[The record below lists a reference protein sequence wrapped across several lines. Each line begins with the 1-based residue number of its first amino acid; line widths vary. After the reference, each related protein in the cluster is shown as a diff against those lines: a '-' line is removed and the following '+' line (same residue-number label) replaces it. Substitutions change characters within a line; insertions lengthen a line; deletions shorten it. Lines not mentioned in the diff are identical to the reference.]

1 MGGIPSAL
9 ASTRGTRAGTAVSG
23 TPAVVGYLDRLYASP
38 GDEIVVRVSVLDGT
52 HHYRA
57 DLVRLIC
64 GETGPGGPGLKE
76 ELIPTDLGGEHE
88 GSTQPVPIGSYAIV
102 EDIPPLEPV
111 EFSLLVWPTL
121 PGRGVQAL
129 MALGPV
135 RLVLDSTGAAALT
148 VEGETISTG
157 VPLRHR
163 AWYAV
168 EGRYDPATGSASV
181 RSEPLPGIHAH
192 RIAHKRGHLRPGIA
206 AVGPLL
212 IGAAPAADGASQH
225 FNGKIEAPV
234 LRSRGLAAEW
244 DFSRGIGTAGIQD
257 KSRHA
262 LHGRTVNAP
271 KRAVTG
277 ARWDGSVH
285 DWRQDP
291 SHYAAIHFHAD
302 DLYDAGWQPSLRIRL
317 PTTLKSGYYAVKLT
331 GSGSPFHV
339 GFIVSPQHGAPRAR
353 LAVLASTVT
362 YLAYANYRRR
372 MSPGPFELTM
382 GTLPTV
388 DMTDVLL
395 AGHPEFGSSTYDVH
409 KDGFGVAH
417 ASALRPLFNMRP
429 TGRFWNFAMDLCLI
443 DWLEAQGI
451 EYDVIS
457 EHELQERGADL
468 LKSYR
473 AVLAPSHPEYYS
485 LEMLLS
491 LEAYLGMGGRFM
503 YLGGNGFYW
512 RVSFDPAHP
521 GMIELRRAEDGTRA
535 WAEQPGQY
543 YHATGEYGGLWRR
556 IGRPPNALVGIG
568 FIAQGFDASTYY
580 RRAPASRD
588 PRAAFLFAGI
598 EEEIIGDFGAWGGG
612 AAGLEIDCY
621 DASLGSPPHALVVAS
636 SENHSNA
643 FLLVNEEMLSNSRGV
658 DGTLNSRIRADI
670 VFFETPAGGAVLST
684 GSIAFVASLAHDN
697 HRNNVS
703 RLLRNALERFLD
715 PAPFQMPA

>member
-23 TPAVVGYLDRLYASP
+23 TPGVVGYLDRLYASP

-102 EDIPPLEPV
+102 EDIPPLKPV

-206 AVGPLL
+206 AMGPLL

-225 FNGKIEAPV
+225 FNGKIEAPG

-291 SHYAAIHFHAD
+291 SHYAAIHFHVD
-302 DLYDAGWQPSLRIRL
+302 DLYDAGWQPSLRVRL
-317 PTTLKSGYYAVKLT
+317 PDTLKSGYYAVKLT
-331 GSGSPFHV
+331 ASGPPFHV
-339 GFIVSPQHGAPRAR
+339 GFIVSPPHGAPRAR
-353 LAVLASTVT
+353 VAVLASTVT

-395 AGHPEFGSSTYDVH
+395 AEHPEFGSSTYDVH

-451 EYDVIS
+451 AYDVIS

-636 SENHSNA
+636 SENHTNA

-715 PAPFQMPA
+715 PVPFQMPA

>member
-1 MGGIPSAL
+1 
-9 ASTRGTRAGTAVSG
+9 
-23 TPAVVGYLDRLYASP
+23 
-38 GDEIVVRVSVLDGT
+38 
-52 HHYRA
+52 
-57 DLVRLIC
+57 
-64 GETGPGGPGLKE
+64 
-76 ELIPTDLGGEHE
+76 
-88 GSTQPVPIGSYAIV
+88 
-102 EDIPPLEPV
+102 
-111 EFSLLVWPTL
+111 SLLVWPTL
-121 PGRGVQAL
+121 PARGTQAL
-129 MALGPV
+129 MAAGPV
-135 RLVLDSTGAAALT
+135 RLQLDRAGAVALS
-148 VEGETISTG
+148 VEDETISTD
-157 VPLRHR
+157 VPLRPR
-163 AWYAV
+163 TWYAV

-192 RIAHKRGHLRPGIA
+192 RIAHKRGRLRAGVTA
-206 AVGPLL
+206 SGPLL
-212 IGAAPAADGASQH
+212 IAAAPGAAGVSLH

-234 LRSRGLAAEW
+234 LRSSGLAAAW
-244 DFSRGIGTAGIQD
+244 DFSRAIGTARIED
-257 KSRHA
+257 KSRHG

-277 ARWDGSVH
+277 AGWDGSVH

-302 DLYDAGWQPSLRIRL
+302 DLHDAGWQPSLRFRL
-317 PTTLKSGYYAVKLT
+317 PDTLKSGYYAVKLT
-331 GSGSPFHV
+331 ASGMPFHV
-339 GFIVSPQHGAPRAR
+339 GFIVSPAHDAPRAR

-395 AGHPEFGSSTYDVH
+395 AEHPEFGSSTYDVH
-409 KDGFGVAH
+409 KDGFGVGH

-451 EYDVIS
+451 AYDVIS

-473 AVLAPSHPEYYS
+473 TVLTPSHPEYYS

-491 LEAYLGMGGRFM
+491 LESYLGMGGRFM

-512 RVSFDPAHP
+512 RVTFDPAHP

-556 IGRPPNALVGIG
+556 IGRPPNRLVGTG
-568 FIAQGFDASTYY
+568 FIAQGFDASSYY
-580 RRAPASRD
+580 RRTKDSRD
-588 PRAAFLFAGI
+588 PRAAFLFEGI
-598 EEEIIGDFGAWGGG
+598 EDEIIGDFGAWGNG
-612 AAGLEIDCY
+612 AAGLEIDAF
-621 DASLGSPPHALVVAS
+621 DFTLGSPPHGLIVAS

-658 DGTLNSRIRADI
+658 DGTLNSRIKADI
-670 VFFETPAGGAVLST
+670 VFFETPAGGAVFST

-697 HRNNVS
+697 YRNNVS
-703 RLLRNALERFLD
+703 RMLRNAVDRFLD
-715 PAPFQMPA
+715 PTPFNIPER